1 MRRRITGL
9 ILFLL
14 LAAVACFLL
23 YPTVSDQLSRRRDAE
38 IMSVYREKTAAMDEG
53 QRAELLDGAKAW
65 NESLESIHTEDVFS
79 SGTSRTTRDYQ
90 NRMNVHNGVIAELVI
105 PGIGVSLPVYHLSS
119 ETPAERY
126 LVHVDTSSLPSDS
139 SGENIVL
146 AGPGVLRAEGIPGD
160 LGLTDGRMLED
171 ADHLVPGD
179 LLILNVLD
187 RTMVYRVYGVQVR
200 SSAGIQGVDLTP
212 EEGEERL
219 TLITLRK
226 DQRLLVQTGRI
237 PVGEARTLLA
247 ETDYVTFA
255 ADWQN
260 VLLLGL
266 PVLLAGLLILCIIVK
281 IRGMN
286 YRLPGEGKKAT
297 PKARETMKQ
306 TVSEND
312 KGEET

>member
-90 NRMNVHNGVIAELVI
+90 NRMNVHNGVIAD
-105 PGIGVSLPVYHLSS
+105 
-119 ETPAERY
+119 
-126 LVHVDTSSLPSDS
+126 VDTSSLPSDS

-171 ADHLVPGD
+171 ADRLVPGD

-187 RTMVYRVYGVQVR
+187 RTMVYRVYGVQVL